1 MCIVLKSSTFAAAF
15 LENRYLTYNTNQ
27 VMNVSFDQIDA
38 VNAVVTVDIKREDF
52 AADVDKEVAKMGVK
66 HPLKGFRPGKAP
78 KALLMK
84 FYGPSVTADVVDR
97 MVGRAL
103 YEHIRENNLHVLGEP
118 LPNEETKVD
127 LMNDDEMAFKFDLG
141 LAPAIEL
148 KLNKRINVPYYNIEV
163 TDQMVDDAIA
173 HDRKRLGT
181 LVDGEVSDKESMLRG
196 SMVELDENGN
206 DKEDG
211 IKVERTVI
219 SPRYMVDDD
228 EAAKFVGVKVGD
240 TFVFN
245 PHKANNGNIA
255 ELAAMLNVDRNDADV
270 KSDFRVTIEEIKVNK
285 EAEMNEEFY
294 KGVLGTDTEV
304 KDEAAF
310 REAVREMIG
319 HANVPESNYRFT
331 VDAQRVLT
339 EKAGEL
345 PLPEE
350 FLKRFL
356 KVRREQEEKE
366 NTEVTDEEAQ
376 GMFKQLRW
384 QLVKDHIAQELG
396 IKVEKE
402 DIDNAAFVFAQQQL
416 SQYGI
421 YNAPEDL
428 IRQQAERFMQDDR
441 TREMIQEHAIDN
453 KFYAA
458 VKEAVKVNEKTVS
471 VEDFRKLYEDDE
483 K

>member
-1 MCIVLKSSTFAAAF
+1 
-15 LENRYLTYNTNQ
+15 
-27 VMNVSFDQIDA
+27 MNVSFEQIDA
-38 VNAVVTVDIKREDF
+38 VNGLLTVDLKREDF
-52 AADVDKEVAKMGVK
+52 ANDVNKEVAAMGVR
-66 HPLKGFRPGKAP
+66 HPIKGFRPGKAP
-78 KALLMK
+78 KSLLMK

-97 MVGRAL
+97 MVGKAM
-103 YEHIRENNLHVLGEP
+103 YDYMRENNLNILGEP

-127 LMNDDEMAFKFDLG
+127 LMKDEEMSFKFDLG

-196 SMVELDENGN
+196 SMIELDENGN
-206 DKEDG
+206 DKADG
-211 IKVERTVI
+211 VKVERTVI
-219 SPRYMVDDD
+219 SPRYMNDDD

-245 PHKANNGNIA
+245 PHKAYNGNVA
-255 ELAAMLNVDRNDADV
+255 ELSGLLNIDRNLAGDM
-270 KSDFRVTIEEIKVNK
+270 KSDFRVTIEEIKVNQD
-285 EAEMNEEFY
+285 AEMNEEFF
-294 KGVLGTDTEV
+294 KGVLGVDTEV

-310 REAVREMIG
+310 REAVRGMIAQ
-319 HANVPESNYRFT
+319 ANIPDCNYRFT
-331 VDAQRVLT
+331 IDAQRVLT
-339 EKAGEL
+339 DKAGDIQ
-345 PLPEE
+345 LPEE
-350 FLKRFL
+350 FLKRFIQ
-356 KVRREQEEKE
+356 KRRAEDEKK
-366 NTEVTDEEAQ
+366 NTEPTDEEIQ

-396 IKVEKE
+396 VKVEKE
-402 DIDNAAFVFAQQQL
+402 DIDTAAFIFAQQQL

-428 IRQQAERFMQDDR
+428 VKQQAERYMQDDR
-441 TREMIQEHAIDN
+441 AREMIQEHAIDN
-453 KFYAA
+453 KFFAA
-458 VKEAVKVNEKTVS
+458 VREAVKVNEKTIS
-471 VEDFRKLYEDDE
+471 VEEFRKLFEAEE

>member
-1 MCIVLKSSTFAAAF
+1 
-15 LENRYLTYNTNQ
+15 
-27 VMNVSFDQIDA
+27 
-38 VNAVVTVDIKREDF
+38 
-52 AADVDKEVAKMGVK
+52 MGVR

-78 KALLMK
+78 KSLLMK

-97 MVGRAL
+97 MVSRAI
-103 YEHIRENNLHVLGEP
+103 YDYIRENKLQVLGEP
-118 LPNEETKVD
+118 LPNADTKVD
-127 LMNDDEMAFKFDLG
+127 LMKDEEMTFKYDLG
-141 LAPAIEL
+141 MAPAIEM

-173 HDRKRLGT
+173 HDRKRLGA

-196 SMVELDENGN
+196 SMVELDEQGN

-219 SPRYMVDDD
+219 SPRYMNDDD

-240 TFVFN
+240 TFTFN
-245 PHKANNGNIA
+245 PHKAYNGNVA
-255 ELAAMLNVDRNDADV
+255 ELSGLLNVDRSDADV
-270 KSDFRVTIEEIKVNK
+270 KSDFRITIEEIKVNK
-285 EAEMNEEFY
+285 EAEMNEEFF
-294 KGVLGTDTEV
+294 KGVLGTETEV

-310 REAVREMIG
+310 REAMRDMIAK
-319 HANVPESNYRFT
+319 ANVPESNYRFT
-331 VDAQRVLT
+331 VDAQRILT

-356 KVRREQEEKE
+356 KVRRAQDGRED
-366 NTEVTDEEAQ
+366 NEVTDEEAQ
-376 GMFKQLRW
+376 SMYKQLRW
-384 QLVKDHIAQELG
+384 QLVKDHIARELVV
-396 IKVEKE
+396 KVEKE
-402 DIDNAAFVFAQQQL
+402 DVDAAAYVFAQQQL

-441 TREMIQEHAIDN
+441 TREMVQEHAIDN

-458 VKEAVKVNEKTVS
+458 VKEAVKVNEKTIS
-471 VEDFRKLYEDDE
+471 VEDFRKLYEE
-483 K
+483 

>member
-1 MCIVLKSSTFAAAF
+1 
-15 LENRYLTYNTNQ
+15 
-27 VMNVSFDQIDA
+27 MNVSFEQIDA
-38 VNAVVTVDIKREDF
+38 VNGLLTVDLKREDF
-52 AADVDKEVAKMGVK
+52 ANDVNKEVAAMGVR

-78 KALLMK
+78 KSLLMK

-97 MVGRAL
+97 MVGKAMYDYL
-103 YEHIRENNLHVLGEP
+103 RENNLNILGKP
-118 LPNEETKVD
+118 LPNEDTKVD
-127 LMNDDEMAFKFDLG
+127 LMNDEEIAFKFDLG
-141 LAPAIEL
+141 LAPAIDL

-196 SMVELDENGN
+196 SMIELDENGN
-206 DKEDG
+206 DKADG
-211 IKVERTVI
+211 VKVERTVI
-219 SPRYMVDDD
+219 SPRYMNDDD
-228 EAAKFVGVKVGD
+228 EAAKFVGVNVGS

-245 PHKANNGNIA
+245 PHKAYNGNVA
-255 ELAAMLNVDRNDADV
+255 ELSGLLNVDRNVAGDM
-270 KSDFRVTIEEIKVNK
+270 KSDFRVTIEEIKVNQ

-294 KGVLGTDTEV
+294 KGVLGVETEV

-310 REAVREMIG
+310 REAVRGMIAQ
-319 HANVPESNYRFT
+319 ANIPDCNYRFT
-331 VDAQRVLT
+331 IDAQRVLT
-339 EKAGEL
+339 EKAGDIQ
-345 PLPEE
+345 LPEE
-350 FLKRFL
+350 FLKRFIQT
-356 KVRREQEEKE
+356 RREEDKK
-366 NTEVTDEEAQ
+366 NTEITDEEAQ

-396 IKVEKE
+396 VKVEKE
-402 DIDNAAFVFAQQQL
+402 DIDTAAFIFAQQQL

-428 IRQQAERFMQDDR
+428 VKQQAERYMQDDR
-441 TREMIQEHAIDN
+441 AREMIQEHAIDN

-458 VKEAVKVNEKTVS
+458 VREAVKVNEKTIS
-471 VEDFRKLYEDDE
+471 VEEFRKLFEKDE

>member
-1 MCIVLKSSTFAAAF
+1 
-15 LENRYLTYNTNQ
+15 
-27 VMNVSFDQIDA
+27 MNVSFEQIDA
-38 VNAVVTVDIKREDF
+38 VNAMLTVDVKREDF
-52 AADVDKEVAKMGVK
+52 AADVAREVAKMGVR

-78 KALLMK
+78 KSLLMK

-97 MVGRAL
+97 MVSRAM
-103 YEHIRENNLHVLGEP
+103 YDHIRENKLQILGEP
-118 LPNEETKVD
+118 LPNESTKVD

-148 KLNKRINVPYYNIEV
+148 KLNKRINVPYYTIEV

-196 SMVELDENGN
+196 SMIELDEEGN
-206 DKEDG
+206 DKVDG

-219 SPRYMVDDD
+219 SPRYLADED

-245 PHKANNGNIA
+245 PYKANNGNIA
-255 ELAAMLNVDRNDADV
+255 ELSALLNVDRNQADV
-270 KSDFRVTIEEIKVNK
+270 KSDFRVTIEEIKVNQ
-285 EAEMNEEFY
+285 EAEMNEEFF
-294 KGVLGTDTEV
+294 KGVLGTETEV

-310 REAVREMIG
+310 REAVREMIAR
-319 HANVPESNYRFT
+319 ANVPESNYRFT
-331 VDAQRVLT
+331 VDAQRVLS
-339 EKAGEL
+339 EKAGDFQ
-345 PLPEE
+345 LPEE

-356 KVRREQEEKE
+356 KIRREQDNPEKA
-366 NTEVTDEEAQ
+366 TEVTDEEAQ
-376 GMFKQLRW
+376 SMFKQLRW

-396 IKVEKE
+396 IKVEQE
-402 DIDNAAFVFAQQQL
+402 DIDAAAFVFAQQQL

-428 IRQQAERFMQDDR
+428 IKQQAERFMQDDKA
-441 TREMIQEHAIDN
+441 REMIHEHAIDN

-458 VKEAVKVNEKTVS
+458 VKDAVKVNEKTIS
-471 VEDFRKLYEDDE
+471 VEDFRKLYEKEE

>member
-1 MCIVLKSSTFAAAF
+1 
-15 LENRYLTYNTNQ
+15 
-27 VMNVSFDQIDA
+27 MNVSFEQIDA
-38 VNAVVTVDIKREDF
+38 VNGMLTVDIKREDF
-52 AADVDKEVAKMGVK
+52 AADVNKEVAQMGVR

-78 KALLMK
+78 KSLLMK
-84 FYGPSVTADVVDR
+84 FYGASVTADVIDR
-97 MVGRAL
+97 MVGRAV
-103 YEHIRENNLHVLGEP
+103 YDYIRENKLQVLGEP
-118 LPNEETKVD
+118 LPNEDTKVD
-127 LMNDDEMAFKFDLG
+127 IMKDEEMSFKYDLG
-141 LAPAIEL
+141 LAPTIEL

-196 SMVELDENGN
+196 SMIELDEQGN
-206 DKEDG
+206 DKENG

-219 SPRYMVDDD
+219 SPRYMVDED
-228 EAAKFVGVKVGD
+228 EAAKFIGVKVGD
-240 TFVFN
+240 TFTFN

-255 ELAAMLNVDRNDADV
+255 ELAAMLNVDRTAADV

-285 EAEMNEEFY
+285 EAEMNEEFF
-294 KGVLGTDTEV
+294 KGVLGTETEV

-310 REAVREMIG
+310 REAVREMIAR
-319 HANVPESNYRFT
+319 ANVPESNYRFT
-331 VDAQRVLT
+331 VDAQRILT
-339 EKAGEL
+339 EKAGDL
-345 PLPEE
+345 QLPEE

-356 KVRREQEEKE
+356 KVRRAQENKE
-366 NTEVTDEEAQ
+366 NTEITDEEAQ
-376 GMFKQLRW
+376 NMFKQLRW
-384 QLVKDHIAQELG
+384 QLVKDHLAQALE

-402 DIDNAAFVFAQQQL
+402 DIDTAAFIFAQQQL

-428 IRQQAERFMQDDR
+428 VKQQAERFMQDERARDA
-441 TREMIQEHAIDN
+441 IQEHAIDN

-458 VKEAVKVNEKTVS
+458 VKEAVKVNEKTIS
-471 VEDFRKLYEDDE
+471 VEDFRKLYEKDE

>member
-1 MCIVLKSSTFAAAF
+1 
-15 LENRYLTYNTNQ
+15 
-27 VMNVSFDQIDA
+27 MNVNFEQIDA
-38 VNAVVTVDIKREDF
+38 VNGMLTVELKREDF
-52 AADVDKEVAKMGVK
+52 AADVNKEVAQMGVR

-78 KALLMK
+78 KSLLMK

-97 MVGRAL
+97 MVGRAV
-103 YEHIRENNLHVLGEP
+103 YDYIRENKLQILGEP
-118 LPNEETKVD
+118 LPNEDTKVD
-127 LMNDDEMAFKFDLG
+127 IMKDEEMTFKYDLG
-141 LAPAIEL
+141 MAPAIEL

-163 TDQMVDDAIA
+163 TDQMIDDAIA

-181 LVDGEVSDKESMLRG
+181 LVDGEESDKESMLRG
-196 SMVELDENGN
+196 SMAELDEQGN
-206 DKEDG
+206 DKENG

-219 SPRYMVDDD
+219 SPRYMADDD

-240 TFVFN
+240 TFTFN
-245 PHKANNGNIA
+245 PHKAYNGNTA
-255 ELAAMLNVDRNDADV
+255 ELSGLLNVDRADADV
-270 KSDFRVTIEEIKVNK
+270 KSDFRITIEEIKVNK
-285 EAEMNEEFY
+285 DAEMNEEFF
-294 KGVLGTDTEV
+294 KGVLGTETDV

-310 REAVREMIG
+310 REAMRDMIAK
-319 HANVPESNYRFT
+319 ANIPESNYRFT
-331 VDAQRVLT
+331 VDAQRILT

-356 KVRREQEEKE
+356 KLRREQDEKQ
-366 NTEVTDEEAQ
+366 NVEVTDEEAQ
-376 GMFKQLRW
+376 NMFKQLRW
-384 QLVKDHIAQELG
+384 QLVKDHLAQALE

-402 DIDNAAFVFAQQQL
+402 DIDTAAFIFAQQQL

-428 IRQQAERFMQDDR
+428 IKQQAERFMQDDR
-441 TREMIQEHAIDN
+441 ARDAIQEHALDN

-458 VKEAVKVNEKTVS
+458 VKEAVKVNEKSIS
-471 VEDFRKLYEDDE
+471 VEDFRKLYEKDE

>member
-1 MCIVLKSSTFAAAF
+1 
-15 LENRYLTYNTNQ
+15 
-27 VMNVSFDQIDA
+27 MNVSFEQIDA
-38 VNAVVTVDIKREDF
+38 VNGKLTVDLKREDF
-52 AADVDKEVAKMGVK
+52 AADVNKEVAQMGMR
-66 HPLKGFRPGKAP
+66 HPIKGFRPGKAP
-78 KALLMK
+78 KSLLMK
-84 FYGPSVTADVVDR
+84 YYGPSVTADVVDR
-97 MVGRAL
+97 MVGRAV
-103 YEHIRENNLHVLGEP
+103 YDYIRENKLQILGEP
-118 LPNEETKVD
+118 LPNEDTKVD
-127 LMNDDEMAFKFDLG
+127 IMNDEEMSFKYDLG
-141 LAPAIEL
+141 MAPAIEL

-196 SMVELDENGN
+196 SMVELDEQGN

-219 SPRYMVDDD
+219 SPRYMVDED

-255 ELAAMLNVDRNDADV
+255 ELAAMLNVDRAEADV
-270 KSDFRVTIEEIKVNK
+270 KSDFRITIEEIKVNK
-285 EAEMNEEFY
+285 EAEMNEEFF
-294 KGVLGTDTEV
+294 KGVLGTETEV

-310 REAVREMIG
+310 REAMRDMIAK
-319 HANVPESNYRFT
+319 ANVPESNYRFT
-331 VDAQRVLT
+331 VDAQRILT
-339 EKAGEL
+339 EKAGDL
-345 PLPEE
+345 QLPEE

-356 KVRREQEEKE
+356 KLRREQDEKE
-366 NTEVTDEEAQ
+366 NVEVTDEEAQ
-376 GMFKQLRW
+376 NMFKQLRW
-384 QLVKDHIAQELG
+384 QLVKDHLAQALE

-402 DIDNAAFVFAQQQL
+402 DIDTAAFIFAQQQL

-428 IRQQAERFMQDDR
+428 IKQQAERFMQDERARDA
-441 TREMIQEHAIDN
+441 IHEHALDN

-458 VKEAVKVNEKTVS
+458 VKEAVKVNEKSIS
-471 VEDFRKLYEDDE
+471 VEDFRKLYEQDE

>member
-1 MCIVLKSSTFAAAF
+1 
-15 LENRYLTYNTNQ
+15 
-27 VMNVSFDQIDA
+27 MNVSFEQIDA
-38 VNAVVTVDIKREDF
+38 VNGLLTVDLKREDF
-52 AADVDKEVAKMGVK
+52 ANDVNKEVAAMGVR

-78 KALLMK
+78 KSLLMK

-97 MVGRAL
+97 MVGKAMYDYL
-103 YEHIRENNLHVLGEP
+103 RENNLNILGEP
-118 LPNEETKVD
+118 LPNEDTKVD
-127 LMNDDEMAFKFDLG
+127 LMNDEEMAFKFDLG
-141 LAPAIEL
+141 LAPAIDL

-196 SMVELDENGN
+196 SMIELDENGN
-206 DKEDG
+206 DKADG
-211 IKVERTVI
+211 VKVERTVI
-219 SPRYMVDDD
+219 SPRYMNDDD
-228 EAAKFVGVKVGD
+228 EAAKFVGVNVGS

-245 PHKANNGNIA
+245 PHKAYNGNVA
-255 ELAAMLNVDRNDADV
+255 ELSGLLNVDRNVAGDM
-270 KSDFRVTIEEIKVNK
+270 KSDFRVTIEEIKVNQ

-294 KGVLGTDTEV
+294 KGVLGVETEV

-310 REAVREMIG
+310 REAVRGMIAQ
-319 HANVPESNYRFT
+319 ANIPDCNYRFT
-331 VDAQRVLT
+331 IDAQRVLT
-339 EKAGEL
+339 EKAGDIQ
-345 PLPEE
+345 LPEE
-350 FLKRFL
+350 FLKRFIQT
-356 KVRREQEEKE
+356 RREEDKK
-366 NTEVTDEEAQ
+366 NTEITDEEAQ

-396 IKVEKE
+396 VKVEKE
-402 DIDNAAFVFAQQQL
+402 DIDTAAFIFAQQQL

-428 IRQQAERFMQDDR
+428 VKQQAERYMQDDR
-441 TREMIQEHAIDN
+441 AREMIQEHAIDN

-458 VKEAVKVNEKTVS
+458 VREAVKVNEKTIS
-471 VEDFRKLYEDDE
+471 VEEFRKLFEKDE

>member
-1 MCIVLKSSTFAAAF
+1 
-15 LENRYLTYNTNQ
+15 
-27 VMNVSFDQIDA
+27 MNVSFEQIDA
-38 VNAVVTVDIKREDF
+38 VNGLLTVEIKREDF
-52 AADVDKEVAKMGVK
+52 ANDVNKEVAAMGVRR
-66 HPLKGFRPGKAP
+66 PLKGFRPGKAP
-78 KALLMK
+78 KSLLMK
-84 FYGPSVTADVVDR
+84 FYGPSVTADVIDR
-97 MVGRAL
+97 KVGRAV
-103 YEHIRENNLHVLGEP
+103 YDYIRENKLQVLGEP
-118 LPNEETKVD
+118 LPNEDTKVD
-127 LMNDDEMAFKFDLG
+127 IMKDEEMTFKYDLG
-141 LAPAIEL
+141 MAPAIEL
-148 KLNKRINVPYYNIEV
+148 KLNKRINVPYYIIEV

-196 SMVELDENGN
+196 SMIELDEQGN
-206 DKEDG
+206 DKENG

-255 ELAAMLNVDRNDADV
+255 ELASMLNVDRSEADV

-285 EAEMNEEFY
+285 EAEMNEEFF
-294 KGVLGTDTEV
+294 KGVLGTETEV

-310 REAVREMIG
+310 REAMREMIQR
-319 HANVPESNYRFT
+319 ANVPESNYRFT
-331 VDAQRVLT
+331 VDAQRILT
-339 EKAGEL
+339 EKAGDL
-345 PLPEE
+345 QLPEE

-356 KVRREQEEKE
+356 KLRREQDEK
-366 NTEVTDEEAQ
+366 NNGEVTEEEAQ
-376 GMFKQLRW
+376 NMFKQLRW
-384 QLVKDHIAQELG
+384 QLVKDHLAQELG
-396 IKVEKE
+396 SKVEKE
-402 DIDNAAFVFAQQQL
+402 DIDTAAYIFAQQQL

-428 IRQQAERFMQDDR
+428 VKQQAERFMQDDR
-441 TREMIQEHAIDN
+441 AREAIQEHAIDN

-458 VKEAVKVNEKTVS
+458 VREAVKVNEKSIS
-471 VEDFRKLYEDDE
+471 VEDFRKLYEAEE

>member
-1 MCIVLKSSTFAAAF
+1 
-15 LENRYLTYNTNQ
+15 
-27 VMNVSFDQIDA
+27 MNVSFEQIDA
-38 VNAVVTVDIKREDF
+38 VNGLLTVDIKREDF
-52 AADVDKEVAKMGVK
+52 AADVNKEVAKMGVR

-78 KALLMK
+78 KNLLMK

-97 MVGRAL
+97 MVGRAM
-103 YEHIRENNLHVLGEP
+103 YDYIRENKLQVLGEP
-118 LPNEETKVD
+118 LPNESTKVD
-127 LMNDDEMAFKFDLG
+127 LMNDEEMSFKFDLG
-141 LAPAIEL
+141 MAPAIEL

-196 SMVELDENGN
+196 SMIELDEQGN

-211 IKVERTVI
+211 IKVDRTVI
-219 SPRYMVDDD
+219 SPRYLADDD

-255 ELAAMLNVDRNDADV
+255 ELAALLNVDRKDADV
-270 KSDFRVTIEEIKVNK
+270 KSDFRITIEEVKVNQ
-285 EAEMNEEFY
+285 EAEMNEEFF
-294 KGVLGTDTEV
+294 KNVLGTETEV

-310 REAVREMIG
+310 REAVRELIKQ
-319 HANVPESNYRFT
+319 ANVPESNYRFT
-331 VDAQRVLT
+331 VDAQRILT

-345 PLPEE
+345 QLPEE

-356 KVRREQEEKE
+356 KLRREQDNKE
-366 NTEVTDEEAQ
+366 NPEVTDEEAQ
-376 GMFKQLRW
+376 NMFKQLRW
-384 QLVKDHIAQELG
+384 QLVKDHLAQELG
-396 IKVEKE
+396 IQVEKE
-402 DIDNAAFVFAQQQL
+402 DIDAAAMVFAQQQL

-421 YNAPEDL
+421 YNAPED
-428 IRQQAERFMQDDR
+428 IIKQQAERFMQDDR
-441 TREMIQEHAIDN
+441 TREMVQEHAIDN

-458 VKEAVKVNEKTVS
+458 VKEAVKVNEKEIS
-471 VEDFRKLYEDDE
+471 VEDFRKLYEED

>member
-1 MCIVLKSSTFAAAF
+1 
-15 LENRYLTYNTNQ
+15 
-27 VMNVSFDQIDA
+27 MNVSFEQIDA
-38 VNAVVTVDIKREDF
+38 VNGMLTVELKREDF
-52 AADVDKEVAKMGVK
+52 ASDVNKEVAAMGVR
-66 HPLKGFRPGKAP
+66 HPLKGFRHGKAP
-78 KALLMK
+78 KNLLMK

-97 MVGRAL
+97 MVGRAV
-103 YEHIRENNLHVLGEP
+103 YDYIRENKLQVLGEP
-118 LPNEETKVD
+118 LPNEGTKVD
-127 LMNDDEMAFKFDLG
+127 IMKDEEMTFKYDLG

-196 SMVELDENGN
+196 SMIELDEQGN
-206 DKEDG
+206 DKEGG

-219 SPRYMVDDD
+219 SPRYMVDEE

-255 ELAAMLNVDRNDADV
+255 ELASMLNVDRNDADV
-270 KSDFRVTIEEIKVNK
+270 KSDFRITIEEVKVNQ
-285 EAEMNEEFY
+285 EAEMNEEFF
-294 KGVLGTDTEV
+294 KGVLGTDTDV

-310 REAVREMIG
+310 REAVREMIAK
-319 HANVPESNYRFT
+319 ANVPESNYRFT
-331 VDAQRVLT
+331 VDAQRILT

-345 PLPEE
+345 QLPEE

-356 KVRREQEEKE
+356 KLRREQDEKE
-366 NTEVTDEEAQ
+366 NTEVTDEEAKS
-376 GMFKQLRW
+376 MFNQLRW
-384 QLVKDHIAQELG
+384 QLVKDHLAQELG

-402 DIDNAAFVFAQQQL
+402 DIDTAAFIFAQQQL

-428 IRQQAERFMQDDR
+428 VRQQAERYMQDDR
-441 TREMIQEHAIDN
+441 AREMIQEHAIDN
-453 KFYAA
+453 KFYSA
-458 VKEAVKVNEKTVS
+458 VKESVKVNEKTIS
-471 VEDFRKLYEDDE
+471 VDDFRKLYEKDE

>member
-1 MCIVLKSSTFAAAF
+1 
-15 LENRYLTYNTNQ
+15 
-27 VMNVSFDQIDA
+27 MNVSFEQIDA
-38 VNAVVTVDIKREDF
+38 VNGKLTVELKREDF
-52 AADVDKEVAKMGVK
+52 ASDVNKEVAALGVR
-66 HPLKGFRPGKAP
+66 HPIKGFRPGKAP
-78 KALLMK
+78 KSLLMK
-84 FYGPSVTADVVDR
+84 YYGASVTADVIDR
-97 MVGRAL
+97 KVGKAV
-103 YEHIRENNLHVLGEP
+103 YDYIRENKLHVLGEP
-118 LPNEETKVD
+118 LPNEDTKVD
-127 LMNDDEMAFKFDLG
+127 IMNDEEMSFLYDLG

-196 SMVELDENGN
+196 SMVELDEQGN

-219 SPRYMVDDD
+219 SPRYMADDD

-255 ELAAMLNVDRNDADV
+255 ELAAMLNVDRAEADV

-294 KGVLGTDTEV
+294 KGVLGVDTDV

-310 REAVREMIG
+310 REAMRAMIAQ
-319 HANVPESNYRFT
+319 ANVPESNYRFT

-356 KVRREQEEKE
+356 KLRREQDEKE

-376 GMFKQLRW
+376 NMFKQLRW
-384 QLVKDHIAQELG
+384 QLVKDYLAEELG

-402 DIDNAAFVFAQQQL
+402 DIDTAAFIFAQQQL

-428 IRQQAERFMQDDR
+428 IRQQAERYMQDERARDA
-441 TREMIQEHAIDN
+441 IQEHAIDN

-458 VKEAVKVNEKTVS
+458 VKEAVKVNEKSIS
-471 VEDFRKLYEDDE
+471 VEDFRKLYEADE
-483 K
+483 KK

>member
-1 MCIVLKSSTFAAAF
+1 
-15 LENRYLTYNTNQ
+15 
-27 VMNVSFDQIDA
+27 MNVSFEQIDA
-38 VNAVVTVDIKREDF
+38 VNGMLTVDIKREDF
-52 AADVDKEVAKMGVK
+52 AADVNKEVAQMGVR

-78 KALLMK
+78 KSLLMK
-84 FYGPSVTADVVDR
+84 FYGASVTADVIDR
-97 MVGRAL
+97 MVGRAV
-103 YEHIRENNLHVLGEP
+103 YDYIRENKLQVLGEP
-118 LPNEETKVD
+118 LPNEDTKVD
-127 LMNDDEMAFKFDLG
+127 IMKDEEMSFKYDLG
-141 LAPAIEL
+141 LAPTIEL

-196 SMVELDENGN
+196 SMIELDEQGN
-206 DKEDG
+206 DKENG

-219 SPRYMVDDD
+219 SPRYMVDED

-240 TFVFN
+240 TFTFN

-255 ELAAMLNVDRNDADV
+255 ELAAMLNVDRAAADV

-285 EAEMNEEFY
+285 EAEMNEEFF
-294 KGVLGTDTEV
+294 KGVLGTETEV

-310 REAVREMIG
+310 REAVREMIAR
-319 HANVPESNYRFT
+319 ANVPESNYRFT
-331 VDAQRVLT
+331 VDAQRILT
-339 EKAGEL
+339 EKAGDL
-345 PLPEE
+345 QLPEE

-356 KVRREQEEKE
+356 KVRRAQENKE
-366 NTEVTDEEAQ
+366 NAEITDEEAQ
-376 GMFKQLRW
+376 NMFKQLRW
-384 QLVKDHIAQELG
+384 QLVKDHLAQALE

-402 DIDNAAFVFAQQQL
+402 DIDTAAFIFAQQQL

-428 IRQQAERFMQDDR
+428 VKQQAERFMQDERARDA
-441 TREMIQEHAIDN
+441 IQEHAIDN

-458 VKEAVKVNEKTVS
+458 VKEAVKVNEKTIS
-471 VEDFRKLYEDDE
+471 VEDFRKLYEKDE

>member
-1 MCIVLKSSTFAAAF
+1 
-15 LENRYLTYNTNQ
+15 
-27 VMNVSFDQIDA
+27 MNGLL
-38 VNAVVTVDIKREDF
+38 TVDLKREDF
-52 AADVDKEVAKMGVK
+52 ANDVNKEVAAMGVR
-66 HPLKGFRPGKAP
+66 HPIKGFRPGKAP
-78 KALLMK
+78 KSLLMK

-97 MVGRAL
+97 MVGKAM
-103 YEHIRENNLHVLGEP
+103 YDYMRENNLNILGEP

-127 LMNDDEMAFKFDLG
+127 LMKDEEMSFKFDLG

-196 SMVELDENGN
+196 SMIELDENGN
-206 DKEDG
+206 DKADG
-211 IKVERTVI
+211 VKVERTVI
-219 SPRYMVDDD
+219 SPRYMNDDD

-245 PHKANNGNIA
+245 PHKAYNGNVA
-255 ELAAMLNVDRNDADV
+255 ELSGLLNVDRNVAGDM
-270 KSDFRVTIEEIKVNK
+270 KSDFRVTIEEIKVNQ
-285 EAEMNEEFY
+285 EAEMNEEFF
-294 KGVLGTDTEV
+294 KGVLGVETEV

-310 REAVREMIG
+310 REAVRGMIAQ
-319 HANVPESNYRFT
+319 ANIPDCNYRFT
-331 VDAQRVLT
+331 IDAQRVLT
-339 EKAGEL
+339 EKAGDIK
-345 PLPEE
+345 LPEE
-350 FLKRFL
+350 FLKRFIQ
-356 KVRREQEEKE
+356 KRRAEDEKK
-366 NTEVTDEEAQ
+366 NTEPTDEEIQ

-396 IKVEKE
+396 VKVEKE
-402 DIDNAAFVFAQQQL
+402 DIDTAAFIFAQQQL

-428 IRQQAERFMQDDR
+428 VKQQAERYMQDDR
-441 TREMIQEHAIDN
+441 AREMIQEHAIDN
-453 KFYAA
+453 KFFAA
-458 VKEAVKVNEKTVS
+458 VREAVKVNEKMIS
-471 VEDFRKLYEDDE
+471 VEEFRKLFETEE

>member
-1 MCIVLKSSTFAAAF
+1 
-15 LENRYLTYNTNQ
+15 
-27 VMNVSFDQIDA
+27 MNVSFEQIDA
-38 VNAVVTVDIKREDF
+38 VNAMLTVELKREDF
-52 AADVDKEVAKMGVK
+52 ASDVNKEVAQMGVR
-66 HPLKGFRPGKAP
+66 HPIKGFRPGKAP
-78 KALLMK
+78 KSLLMK
-84 FYGPSVTADVVDR
+84 YYGPSVTADVVDR
-97 MVGRAL
+97 MVSRAI
-103 YEHIRENNLHVLGEP
+103 YDYIRENKLQVLGEP
-118 LPNEETKVD
+118 LPNEDTKVD
-127 LMNDDEMAFKFDLG
+127 IMKDEEMTFKYDLG

-196 SMVELDENGN
+196 SMVELDAEGN
-206 DKEDG
+206 VLEDG

-219 SPRYMVDDD
+219 SPRYMDDDD

-240 TFVFN
+240 TFTFN
-245 PHKANNGNIA
+245 PHKAYNGNIA
-255 ELAAMLNVDRNDADV
+255 ELSGLLNLDRNQADV
-270 KSDFRVTIEEIKVNK
+270 KSDFRITIEEIKVNQ
-285 EAEMNEEFY
+285 EAEMNEEFF
-294 KGVLGTDTEV
+294 KGVLGTETEV

-319 HANVPESNYRFT
+319 RANVPESNYRFT
-331 VDAQRVLT
+331 VDAQRILT
-339 EKAGEL
+339 DKAGDL
-345 PLPEE
+345 QLPEE

-356 KVRREQEEKE
+356 KLRREQDQKE

-376 GMFKQLRW
+376 DMFKQLRW
-384 QLVKDHIAQELG
+384 QLVKDHLIKELG
-396 IKVEKE
+396 IQIEKE
-402 DIDNAAFVFAQQQL
+402 DIDTAAFIFAQQQL

-441 TREMIQEHAIDN
+441 ARDMIQEHAVDN

-458 VKEAVKVNEKTVS
+458 VKEAVKVNEKTIS
-471 VEDFRKLYEDDE
+471 VEDFRKLYEE

>member
-1 MCIVLKSSTFAAAF
+1 
-15 LENRYLTYNTNQ
+15 
-27 VMNVSFDQIDA
+27 MNVSFEQIDA
-38 VNAVVTVDIKREDF
+38 VNGMLTVELKREDF
-52 AADVDKEVAKMGVK
+52 ASDVNKEVAAMGVR
-66 HPLKGFRPGKAP
+66 HPIKGFRPGKAP
-78 KALLMK
+78 KTLLMK
-84 FYGPSVTADVVDR
+84 FYGPSVTANVVDR
-97 MVGRAL
+97 KVGTAV
-103 YEHIRENNLHVLGEP
+103 YDYIRENKLQVLGEP
-118 LPNEETKVD
+118 LPNEDTKVD
-127 LMNDDEMAFKFDLG
+127 IMKDEEMTFKYDLG

-196 SMVELDENGN
+196 SMIELDEQGN

-211 IKVERTVI
+211 IRVERTVI
-219 SPRYMVDDD
+219 SPRYMVDED

-255 ELAAMLNVDRNDADV
+255 ELASMLNVERSQADV
-270 KSDFRVTIEEIKVNK
+270 KSDFRVTIEEVKVNK
-285 EAEMNEEFY
+285 EAEMNEEFF
-294 KGVLGTDTEV
+294 KGVLGTETDV

-310 REAVREMIG
+310 REAVKELIG
-319 HANVPESNYRFT
+319 RANVPESNYRFT
-331 VDAQRVLT
+331 VDAQRILT
-339 EKAGEL
+339 EKAGDIQ
-345 PLPEE
+345 LPEE

-356 KVRREQEEKE
+356 KVRREQDGKE
-366 NTEVTDEEAQ
+366 NAEVTDEEAQ
-376 GMFKQLRW
+376 NMFNQLRW
-384 QLVKDHIAQELG
+384 QLVKDHLAQELG

-402 DIDNAAFVFAQQQL
+402 DIDTAAFIFAQQQL

-441 TREMIQEHAIDN
+441 AREMIQEHAIDN
-453 KFYAA
+453 KFFAA
-458 VKEAVKVNEKTVS
+458 VREAVKVNEKSIS
-471 VEDFRKLYEDDE
+471 VEDFRKLFE
-483 K
+483 KEEQ

>member
-1 MCIVLKSSTFAAAF
+1 
-15 LENRYLTYNTNQ
+15 
-27 VMNVSFDQIDA
+27 MNVNFEQIDA
-38 VNAVVTVDIKREDF
+38 VNGKLTVELKREDF
-52 AADVDKEVAKMGVK
+52 AADVQKEVAQMGVR

-84 FYGPSVTADVVDR
+84 FYGPSVTADVIDR
-97 MVGRAL
+97 KVSHAL
-103 YEHIRENNLHVLGEP
+103 YDYIRENKLQVLGEP
-118 LPNEETKVD
+118 LPSEDTKVD
-127 LMNDDEMAFKFDLG
+127 IMNDEEMAFKYDLG
-141 LAPAIEL
+141 LAPAIEF
-148 KLNKRINVPYYNIEV
+148 KLNKRINMPYYNIEV

-196 SMVELDENGN
+196 SMVELDEQGN
-206 DKEDG
+206 DKQDG

-219 SPRYMVDDD
+219 AARYMNDDD

-245 PHKANNGNIA
+245 PYKAYDGNAA
-255 ELAAMLNVDRNDADV
+255 ELQGLLNVDRNVAGEM
-270 KSDFRVTIEEIKVNK
+270 KSDFRVTIEEIKVNQ
-285 EAEMNEEFY
+285 EAEMNEEFF
-294 KGVLGTDTEV
+294 KGVLGVETDV

-310 REAVREMIG
+310 REAVREMIKR
-319 HANVPESNYRFT
+319 ANVPESNYRFT
-331 VDAQRVLT
+331 VDAQRILT
-339 EKAGEL
+339 DKAGDL
-345 PLPEE
+345 QLPEE

-356 KVRREQEEKE
+356 KLRREQEEKE
-366 NTEVTDEEAQ
+366 NVEVTDEEAQ
-376 GMFKQLRW
+376 SMFKQLRW
-384 QLVKDHIAQELG
+384 QLVKDHLAQELG

-402 DIDNAAFVFAQQQL
+402 DIDTAAFIFAQQQL

-428 IRQQAERFMQDDR
+428 VRQQAERFMQDDR
-441 TREMIQEHAIDN
+441 AREAIQEHAIDN

-458 VKEAVKVNEKTVS
+458 VKEAVKVNEKEIS
-471 VEDFRKLYEDDE
+471 VEDFRKLYEADE

>member
-1 MCIVLKSSTFAAAF
+1 
-15 LENRYLTYNTNQ
+15 
-27 VMNVSFDQIDA
+27 MNVSLEQIDA

-52 AADVDKEVAKMGVK
+52 AADVAKEVAQMGVR

-78 KALLMK
+78 KSLLMK

-97 MVGRAL
+97 MVGKAL
-103 YEHIRENNLHVLGEP
+103 YDHIRENNLHVLGEP
-118 LPNEETKVD
+118 LPNEDTKVD
-127 LMNDDEMAFKFDLG
+127 IMNDEEMAFKFDLG

-196 SMVELDENGN
+196 SMIELDEQGN

-219 SPRYMVDDD
+219 SARYMNDED

-245 PHKANNGNIA
+245 PYKAYDGNAA
-255 ELAAMLNVDRNDADV
+255 ELQGLLNIDRNEAAEM
-270 KSDFRVTIEEIKVNK
+270 KSDFRVTIEEIKVNQ
-285 EAEMNEEFY
+285 EAEMNEEFF
-294 KGVLGTDTEV
+294 KGVLGTETEV

-310 REAVREMIG
+310 REAVREMIQR
-319 HANVPESNYRFT
+319 ANVPESNYRFT
-331 VDAQRVLT
+331 VDAQRILT
-339 EKAGEL
+339 DKAGDL
-345 PLPEE
+345 QLPEE

-356 KVRREQEEKE
+356 KLRREQDEKE
-366 NTEVTDEEAQ
+366 NTEVSDEEAQ
-376 GMFKQLRW
+376 SMFKQLRW
-384 QLVKDHIAQELG
+384 QLVKDHLAQELG

-402 DIDNAAFVFAQQQL
+402 DIDTAAFIFAQQQL

-428 IRQQAERFMQDDR
+428 VRQQAERYMQDDR
-441 TREMIQEHAIDN
+441 AREAIQEHAIDN

-458 VKEAVKVNEKTVS
+458 VKEAVKVNEKTIS
-471 VEDFRKLYEDDE
+471 VEDFRKLYEKDE

>member
-1 MCIVLKSSTFAAAF
+1 
-15 LENRYLTYNTNQ
+15 
-27 VMNVSFDQIDA
+27 MNVSLEQIDA

-52 AADVDKEVAKMGVK
+52 AADVAKEVAQMGVR

-78 KALLMK
+78 KSLLMK

-97 MVGRAL
+97 MVGKAL
-103 YEHIRENNLHVLGEP
+103 YDHIRENNLHVLGEP
-118 LPNEETKVD
+118 LPNEDTKVD
-127 LMNDDEMAFKFDLG
+127 IMNDEEMAFKFDLG

-196 SMVELDENGN
+196 SMIELDEQGN

-219 SPRYMVDDD
+219 SARYMNDED

-245 PHKANNGNIA
+245 PYKAYDGNAA
-255 ELAAMLNVDRNDADV
+255 ELQGLLNIDRNEAAEM
-270 KSDFRVTIEEIKVNK
+270 KSDFRVTIEEIKVNQ
-285 EAEMNEEFY
+285 EAEMNEEFF
-294 KGVLGTDTEV
+294 KGVLGTETEV

-310 REAVREMIG
+310 REAVREMIQR
-319 HANVPESNYRFT
+319 ANVPESNYRFT
-331 VDAQRVLT
+331 VDAQRILT
-339 EKAGEL
+339 EKAGDL
-345 PLPEE
+345 QLPEE

-356 KVRREQEEKE
+356 KLRREQDEKE
-366 NTEVTDEEAQ
+366 NTEVSDEEAQ
-376 GMFKQLRW
+376 SMFKQLRW
-384 QLVKDHIAQELG
+384 QLVKDHLAQELG

-402 DIDNAAFVFAQQQL
+402 DIDTAAFIFAQQQL

-428 IRQQAERFMQDDR
+428 VRQQAERYMQDDR
-441 TREMIQEHAIDN
+441 AREAIQEHAIDN

-458 VKEAVKVNEKTVS
+458 VKEAVKVNEKTIS
-471 VEDFRKLYEDDE
+471 VEDFRKLYEKDE

>member
-1 MCIVLKSSTFAAAF
+1 
-15 LENRYLTYNTNQ
+15 
-27 VMNVSFDQIDA
+27 MNVSFEQIDA
-38 VNAVVTVDIKREDF
+38 VNGMLTVELKREDF
-52 AADVDKEVAKMGVK
+52 ASDVNKEVAAMGVR
-66 HPLKGFRPGKAP
+66 HPLKGFHPGKAP
-78 KALLMK
+78 KNLLMK

-97 MVGRAL
+97 MVGRAV
-103 YEHIRENNLHVLGEP
+103 YDYIRENKLQVLGEP
-118 LPNEETKVD
+118 LPNEGTKVD
-127 LMNDDEMAFKFDLG
+127 IMKDEEMTFKYDLG

-148 KLNKRINVPYYNIEV
+148 KLNMRINVPYYNIEV

-196 SMVELDENGN
+196 SMIELDEQGN
-206 DKEDG
+206 DKEGG

-219 SPRYMVDDD
+219 SPRYMVDEE

-255 ELAAMLNVDRNDADV
+255 ELASMLNVDRNDADV
-270 KSDFRVTIEEIKVNK
+270 KSDFRITIEEVKVNQ
-285 EAEMNEEFY
+285 EAEMNEEFF
-294 KGVLGTDTEV
+294 KGVLGTDTDV

-310 REAVREMIG
+310 REAVREMIAK
-319 HANVPESNYRFT
+319 ANVPESNYRFT
-331 VDAQRVLT
+331 VDAQRILT

-345 PLPEE
+345 QLPEE

-356 KVRREQEEKE
+356 KLRREQDEKE
-366 NTEVTDEEAQ
+366 NTEVTDEEAKS
-376 GMFKQLRW
+376 MFDQLRW
-384 QLVKDHIAQELG
+384 QLVKDHLAQELG

-402 DIDNAAFVFAQQQL
+402 DIDAAAFIFAQQQL

-428 IRQQAERFMQDDR
+428 VRQQAERYMQDDR
-441 TREMIQEHAIDN
+441 AREMIQEHAIDN
-453 KFYAA
+453 KFYSA
-458 VKEAVKVNEKTVS
+458 VKESVKVNEKTIS
-471 VEDFRKLYEDDE
+471 VDDFRKLYEKDE

>member
-1 MCIVLKSSTFAAAF
+1 
-15 LENRYLTYNTNQ
+15 
-27 VMNVSFDQIDA
+27 MNVSFEQIDA
-38 VNAVVTVDIKREDF
+38 VNAMLTVELKREDF
-52 AADVDKEVAKMGVK
+52 ASDVNKEVAQMGVR
-66 HPLKGFRPGKAP
+66 HPIKGFRPGKAP
-78 KALLMK
+78 KSLLMK
-84 FYGPSVTADVVDR
+84 YYGPSVTADVVDR
-97 MVGRAL
+97 MVSRAI
-103 YEHIRENNLHVLGEP
+103 YDYIRENKLQVLGEP
-118 LPNEETKVD
+118 LPNEDTKVD
-127 LMNDDEMAFKFDLG
+127 IMKDEEMTFKYDLG

-173 HDRKRLGT
+173 HDRKRLGA

-196 SMVELDENGN
+196 SMVELDAEGN
-206 DKEDG
+206 VLEDG

-219 SPRYMVDDD
+219 SPRYMDDDD

-240 TFVFN
+240 TFTFN
-245 PHKANNGNIA
+245 PHKAYNGNIA
-255 ELAAMLNVDRNDADV
+255 ELSGLLNVDRNQADV
-270 KSDFRVTIEEIKVNK
+270 KSDFRITIEEIKVNQ
-285 EAEMNEEFY
+285 EAEMNEEFF
-294 KGVLGTDTEV
+294 KGVLGTETEV

-319 HANVPESNYRFT
+319 RANVPESNYRFT
-331 VDAQRVLT
+331 VDAQRILT
-339 EKAGEL
+339 EKAGDL
-345 PLPEE
+345 QLPEE

-356 KVRREQEEKE
+356 KLRREQDQKE

-376 GMFKQLRW
+376 DMFKQIRW
-384 QLVKDHIAQELG
+384 QLVKDHLIKELG
-396 IKVEKE
+396 IQIEKE
-402 DIDNAAFVFAQQQL
+402 DIDTAAFIFAQQQL

-441 TREMIQEHAIDN
+441 ARDMIQEHAVDN

-458 VKEAVKVNEKTVS
+458 VKEAVKVNEKTIS
-471 VEDFRKLYEDDE
+471 VEDFRKLYEE

>member
-1 MCIVLKSSTFAAAF
+1 
-15 LENRYLTYNTNQ
+15 
-27 VMNVSFDQIDA
+27 MNVSFEQIDA
-38 VNAVVTVDIKREDF
+38 VNGKLTVELKREDF
-52 AADVDKEVAKMGVK
+52 ASDVNKEVAALGVR
-66 HPLKGFRPGKAP
+66 HPIKGFRPGKAP
-78 KALLMK
+78 KSLLMK
-84 FYGPSVTADVVDR
+84 YYGASVTADVIDR
-97 MVGRAL
+97 KVGKAV
-103 YEHIRENNLHVLGEP
+103 YDYIRENKLHVLGEP
-118 LPNEETKVD
+118 LPNEDTKVD
-127 LMNDDEMAFKFDLG
+127 IMNDEEMSFLYDLG

-196 SMVELDENGN
+196 SMVELDEQGN

-219 SPRYMVDDD
+219 SPRYMADDD

-255 ELAAMLNVDRNDADV
+255 ELAAMLNVDRAEADV

-294 KGVLGTDTEV
+294 KGVLGVDTDV

-310 REAVREMIG
+310 REAMRAMIAQ
-319 HANVPESNYRFT
+319 ANVPESNYRFT

-356 KVRREQEEKE
+356 KLRREQDEKE

-376 GMFKQLRW
+376 NMFKQLRW
-384 QLVKDHIAQELG
+384 QLVKDYLAEELG

-402 DIDNAAFVFAQQQL
+402 DIDTAAFIFAQQQL

-428 IRQQAERFMQDDR
+428 IRQQAERYMQDERARDA
-441 TREMIQEHAIDN
+441 IQEHAIDN

-458 VKEAVKVNEKTVS
+458 VKEAVKVNEKTIS
-471 VEDFRKLYEDDE
+471 VEDFRKLYEKDE

>member
-1 MCIVLKSSTFAAAF
+1 
-15 LENRYLTYNTNQ
+15 
-27 VMNVSFDQIDA
+27 MNVSLEQIDA
-38 VNAVVTVDIKREDF
+38 VNAIVTVDIKREDF
-52 AADVDKEVAKMGVK
+52 AADVAKEVAKMGVR

-78 KALLMK
+78 KSLLMK

-97 MVGRAL
+97 MVGKAL
-103 YEHIRENNLHVLGEP
+103 YDHIRENNLHVLGEP
-118 LPNEETKVD
+118 LPNEDTKVD
-127 LMNDDEMAFKFDLG
+127 IMNDEEMAFKFDLG

-196 SMVELDENGN
+196 SMIELDEQGN
-206 DKEDG
+206 DKENG

-219 SPRYMVDDD
+219 SARYMNDED

-245 PHKANNGNIA
+245 PYKAYDGNAA
-255 ELAAMLNVDRNDADV
+255 ELQGLLNVDRNVAAEM
-270 KSDFRVTIEEIKVNK
+270 KSDFRVTIEEIKVNQ
-285 EAEMNEEFY
+285 EAEMNEEFF
-294 KGVLGTDTEV
+294 KGVLGTETEV

-310 REAVREMIG
+310 LEAVRVMIQR
-319 HANVPESNYRFT
+319 ANVPESNYRFT
-331 VDAQRVLT
+331 VDAQRILT

-345 PLPEE
+345 QLPEE

-356 KVRREQEEKE
+356 KLRREQDEKE
-366 NTEVTDEEAQ
+366 NTEITDEEAQ
-376 GMFKQLRW
+376 GMFNQLRW
-384 QLVKDHIAQELG
+384 QLVKDHLAQELG

-402 DIDNAAFVFAQQQL
+402 DIDTAAFIFAQQQL

-428 IRQQAERFMQDDR
+428 VRQQAERYMQDDR
-441 TREMIQEHAIDN
+441 AREAIQEHAIDN

-458 VKEAVKVNEKTVS
+458 VKEAVKVNEKSIS
-471 VEDFRKLYEDDE
+471 VEDFRKLYEKEE